1 MARRDGLEETLYRYD
16 RRGNLT
22 ELTENGVLKNRY
34 AYGALNRLER
44 AEGVGGIAARY
55 QYNGLGYRT
64 GKEVK
69 TGAGSEKRIRYVTDL
84 TREYHNLLE
93 RYEGESCQ
101 TYLWDG
107 NVARMSERSPETEMA
122 SGGKLCR
129 KYYLQD
135 ELGSPLRLSGADG
148 SLGEAY
154 GYDEFGRDL
163 YGNQGEA
170 QPFGYT
176 GYQYDS
182 VAGTYFAQAREYEP
196 QIGRFQSVD
205 LMKGFP
211 VYPLSLNE
219 YIYCWDN
226 PGIYVDNNGELPAIV
241 IGAGIGA
248 AVGGVGSIISDV
260 SKGKKIDWKKAG
272 KNALKGGAAGA
283 IIGSGVGVVGTLSS
297 AGASSV
303 AINSV
308 AAATAG
314 ASYRAGADIV
324 TSVLYR

>member
-1 MARRDGLEETLYRYD
+1 M
-16 RRGNLT
+16 
-22 ELTENGVLKNRY
+22 
-34 AYGALNRLER
+34 
-44 AEGVGGIAARY
+44 
-55 QYNGLGYRT
+55 Q
-64 GKEVK
+64 
-69 TGAGSEKRIRYVTDL
+69 
-84 TREYHNLLE
+84 EYHDLLE

-107 NVARMSERSPETEMA
+107 NVAGMSERSPETGTA

-226 PGIYVDNNGELPAIV
+226 PGIRTERRSGGSNYWFRCWGGWNLV
-241 IGAGIGA
+241 ISRGIF
-248 AVGGVGSIISDV
+248 SCD
-260 SKGKKIDWKKAG
+260 KFCC
-272 KNALKGGAAGA
+272 
-283 IIGSGVGVVGTLSS
+283 SGYSRGIL
-297 AGASSV
+297 
-303 AINSV
+303 
-308 AAATAG
+308 
-314 ASYRAGADIV
+314 
-324 TSVLYR
+324 